1 MVTIPPGVT
10 ASRETRIEP
19 GKSSAMISF
28 DANSNAPLGTW
39 PLVIAAESN
48 VPSGRVRVSTQV
60 FQLEIARPFAQFKAQ
75 AAGVDQGGE
84 TEMFVE
90 VQRLDGFRGK
100 AIVRLL
106 GLPHQVTSDELTL
119 DETTDTLVF
128 PIRAGADAPAGR
140 HRTLSFNAT
149 FILEGGTF
157 IQGLSAAELRVNK
170 PAPAPAPKK
179 KEEAPKPKP
188 KPKPE
193 VKKERP
199 PTRLE
204 KLRQQHAER
213 LRSRDEGSGSE
224 GQEGGS

>member
-1 MVTIPPGVT
+1 
-10 ASRETRIEP
+10 
-19 GKSSAMISF
+19 
-28 DANSNAPLGTW
+28 
-39 PLVIAAESN
+39 
-48 VPSGRVRVSTQV
+48 
-60 FQLEIARPFAQFKAQ
+60 
-75 AAGVDQGGE
+75 
-84 TEMFVE
+84 MFVE
-90 VQRLDGFRGK
+90 VERLGGFRGK
-100 AIVRLL
+100 ASVRLL
-106 GLPHQVTSDELTL
+106 GLPHQVSSEELPL

-128 PIRAGADAPAGR
+128 PIRAGAQAPAGR

-149 FILEGGTF
+149 FTLEGGTL

-179 KEEAPKPKP
+179 EKEAPKPKP

-213 LRSRDEGSGSE
+213 VRQREGATEE
-224 GQEGGS
+224 GDA

>member
-1 MVTIPPGVT
+1 
-10 ASRETRIEP
+10 
-19 GKSSAMISF
+19 
-28 DANSNAPLGTW
+28 
-39 PLVIAAESN
+39 
-48 VPSGRVRVSTQV
+48 
-60 FQLEIARPFAQFKAQ
+60 
-75 AAGVDQGGE
+75 
-84 TEMFVE
+84 MFVE

-100 AIVRLL
+100 ASVRLL
-106 GLPHQVTSDELTL
+106 GLPHQVTSDELPL

-149 FILEGGTF
+149 FTLEGGTL

-179 KEEAPKPKP
+179 EKEAPKPKP

-213 LRSRDEGSGSE
+213 VQARDEESGSKE
-224 GQEGGS
+224 EGGGS